1 MVLLGPGV
9 TQVAMANKI
18 IAVYSKVDSLLVVVR
33 GQVRGKIRVNTLTF

>member
-18 IAVYSKVDSLLVVVR
+18 MAVYSKVDSLLVVVW
-33 GQVRGKIRVNTLTF
+33 GKLGVG